1 MKVKAPSAADT
12 TTLLT
17 VNWFSAICLAAFLAI
32 YASSAVAKTAA
43 GGLNPAEKWIVAQV
57 RAGEIADLSKQF
69 PDKEKDK
76 RKLSA
81 HFLEALL
88 TGTLPD
94 VKPHPHGVRIIGAI
108 IDEPVD
114 LENAQIPC
122 EVWLEHCQFN
132 ASTNFNGGSFAGTIS
147 FENSAFKED
156 ASFNSM
162 KVGRAAF
169 SHAVFERSV
178 DFTSADITSSFEAQW
193 AKVQNK
199 EKGASFNTMKVR
211 GYAVFNDAVFE
222 GPADF
227 TLADITR
234 NFEANGAKFQNKQK
248 DASFSAIKVGGYAFF
263 NDAVFEGPMDFIKAD
278 IASNFEAN
286 GAKFQNMER
295 KPASTT

>member
-94 VKPHPHGVRIIGAI
+94 VKPHRHGVRIIGAI

-122 EVWLEHCQFN
+122 EVWLVHCQFN
-132 ASTNFNGGSFAGTIS
+132 ASTT
-147 FENSAFKED
+147 
-156 ASFNSM
+156 
-162 KVGRAAF
+162 F
-169 SHAVFERSV
+169 SG
-178 DFTSADITSSFEAQW
+178 
-193 AKVQNK
+193 
-199 EKGASFNTMKVR
+199 GASQGLSHSRTAR
-211 GYAVFNDAVFE
+211 LRQ
-222 GPADF
+222 
-227 TLADITR
+227 T
-234 NFEANGAKFQNKQK
+234 
-248 DASFSAIKVGGYAFF
+248 
-263 NDAVFEGPMDFIKAD
+263 
-278 IASNFEAN
+278 
-286 GAKFQNMER
+286 
-295 KPASTT
+295 PASPA